1 MLTAMAQT
9 LARGLVVA
17 LLVAGWGIAVDQPD
31 ISSWAWGAPAA
42 PRLAACCKR
51 VAIPAPCLPDVPDA
65 VIADEPDKPARFE
78 SAQAIDAVD
87 APGVAGGTSV
97 LDVAPKTSPPL
108 R

>member
-17 LLVAGWGIAVDQPD
+17 LLVAGWGIAVDHPD
-31 ISSWAWGAPAA
+31 SAWGAPAA
-42 PRLAACCKR
+42 PRLVACCKR

-65 VIADEPDKPARFE
+65 VIADEPAAPARFE
-78 SAQAIDAVD
+78 SALAIAAIA

-97 LDVAPKTSPPL
+97 LEVAPKTSPPL